1 MKKLIAVFMVLAMA
15 ISLAACTSDS
25 AAQKEDKENSD
36 TKFTPAEREPD
47 EDSVLGAVD
56 SESVVWENEMLG
68 LGFEAPEGWSF
79 ATDSELAEMAG
90 VSSDLLKEYSDITEI
105 AETFFDM
112 AASDNDSK
120 DNVNV
125 TIDKLTSAQANGADL
140 YGHLDSQID
149 LLRDTYKNMGYENL
163 DFEHI
168 TVEIGSREFEGLGIK
183 AEISGIKME
192 QIVFL
197 EIVDNYLWSMS
208 ITAFNESSAEDYI
221 SNFYAF

>member
-1 MKKLIAVFMVLAMA
+1 MDILYFFAELRSEILTKIMLFLTEFGEETVFMVLAMA

-140 YGHLDSQID
+140 YGHLEFTSKEQCAAILEDSIF
-149 LLRDTYKNMGYENL
+149 TKG
-163 DFEHI
+163 
-168 TVEIGSREFEGLGIK
+168 
-183 AEISGIKME
+183 
-192 QIVFL
+192 
-197 EIVDNYLWSMS
+197 
-208 ITAFNESSAEDYI
+208 
-221 SNFYAF
+221 